1 MQMTKLPVV
10 VFLDL
15 QIEGPLL
22 HYLSQILERTEVY
35 SPNRS
40 TPEAMA
46 AAMRDAVALISL
58 TQPVGKAELAAMPR
72 LKLLSAWGVG
82 YNHIDVA
89 AATARGVPVCIN
101 PDFARSMAEATLT
114 FILALAKRLPRRMQD
129 ARAGRRSPDS
139 ERGSEVRGKQVGVVG
154 YGRMGSEMGE
164 LCHRLD
170 MTVVAHDPYLASDRF
185 PVWCQP
191 VALDHLF
198 KTSDFVVLVAP
209 LTADTHHMISTPQL
223 ALMKRPA
230 YLINMGRGPL
240 VDEAA
245 LLAALQQGQIAGAGL
260 DVWEEEP
267 VRPDNPL
274 LVLDNVIGTPHR
286 LAATWESLASLCT
299 GIQTNVF
306 AVIAGRR
313 PENVVNPE
321 VFSSAPPSEV
331 SGTAEVGHNNESAG
345 STQ

>member
-1 MQMTKLPVV
+1 
-10 VFLDL
+10 
-15 QIEGPLL
+15 
-22 HYLSQILERTEVY
+22 
-35 SPNRS
+35 
-40 TPEAMA
+40 
-46 AAMRDAVALISL
+46 
-58 TQPVGKAELAAMPR
+58 
-72 LKLLSAWGVG
+72 
-82 YNHIDVA
+82 
-89 AATARGVPVCIN
+89 
-101 PDFARSMAEATLT
+101 
-114 FILALAKRLPRRMQD
+114 
-129 ARAGRRSPDS
+129 
-139 ERGSEVRGKQVGVVG
+139 VVG

-191 VALDHLF
+191 VALDYLF

-223 ALMKRPA
+223 ALMKRSA